1 MTEGQPNFIENY
13 NLDKK
18 KRIAKIK
25 KKKNM
30 DQTYKDAIIRTINND
45 ENINEIESEKNLLYH
60 LNNIINVNKKDSES
74 YMEINEISEHVY
86 KQEELNL
93 YNFCSNTNN
102 FNLMKIIWEWVE
114 LVYKQLVEFT
124 DKYHK
129 KNTF

>member
-1 MTEGQPNFIENY
+1 
-13 NLDKK
+13 
-18 KRIAKIK
+18 
-25 KKKNM
+25 M